1 MGTELAATNS
11 TVEKRVMLAVGNKVN
26 YPCHGPCL
34 ISSVTERI
42 VGDRPMTFYQL
53 LVLNDG
59 GLKLFI
65 PVEKLRTVGL
75 RPLLS
80 KADIPKLLNR
90 LTLPSKPAVD
100 RKQRVRDNLK
110 LLASGSAFDL
120 AEIVESLNELLETS
134 ALSFGE
140 RSTLDRAKRLLICE
154 ISEVMDQTKEE
165 AEEQVDRALVA
176 RRKTRTAASLT

>member
-1 MGTELAATNS
+1 
-11 TVEKRVMLAVGNKVN
+11 
-26 YPCHGPCL
+26 
-34 ISSVTERI
+34 
-42 VGDRPMTFYQL
+42 MTFYQL

-80 KADIPKLLNR
+80 KADIPKLLDQLR
-90 LTLPSKPAVD
+90 QPSKPVVD

-110 LLASGSAFDL
+110 LLSSGSAFDL
-120 AEIVESLNELLETS
+120 AEIVQSLNELLETS

-140 RSTLDRAKRLLICE
+140 RGTLDRAKRLLVCE
-154 ISEVMDQTKEE
+154 ISEVMEETKEE
-165 AEEQVDRALVA
+165 AEAKLDLVLSS
-176 RRKTRTAASLT
+176 KKKN

>member
-1 MGTELAATNS
+1 
-11 TVEKRVMLAVGNKVN
+11 MLAVGNKVN

-34 ISSVTERI
+34 ISSITERT
-42 VGDRPMTFYQL
+42 VGDSPMTFYQL
-53 LVLNDG
+53 LVLNEG

-80 KADIPKLLNR
+80 KAEIPNLLDQLKR
-90 LTLPSKPAVD
+90 PSKASVD
-100 RKQRVRDNLK
+100 RKQRVRENSK

-140 RSTLDRAKRLLICE
+140 RSTLDRAKRLLVCE
-154 ISEVMDQTKEE
+154 ISEVMEETKEE
-165 AEEQVDRALVA
+165 AEAQVDLALVA
-176 RRKTRTAASLT
+176 RRKN